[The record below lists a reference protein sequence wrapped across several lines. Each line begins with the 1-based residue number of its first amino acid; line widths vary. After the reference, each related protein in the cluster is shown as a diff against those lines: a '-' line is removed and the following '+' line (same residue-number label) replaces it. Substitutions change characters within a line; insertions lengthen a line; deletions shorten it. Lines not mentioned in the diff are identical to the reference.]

1 MKIIRNVSTKPENC
15 SMVIKGFFGNI
26 KGEVKYG
33 IETFEREYGLQPIFE
48 YGYKIFVNNVN
59 TGFCTD
65 FYHAC
70 FIILDEMKIIK
81 NNCG

>member
-1 MKIIRNVSTKPENC
+1 MKITRNISTKPENC
-15 SMVIKGFFGNI
+15 SMVIKGFFGNV

-33 IETFEREYGLQPIFE
+33 NNFWEREYDIE
-48 YGYKIFVNNVN
+48 DIETGYLIYVNGIY
-59 TGFCTD
+59 TGFCTNFD
-65 FYHAC
+65 HAC